1 MEAATAVFAAVKA
14 AYPVISAIG
23 TVLGGIGIMSS
34 FKNQKQATNYMVQD
48 RVQSANLFDLSS
60 LQSGVQGLQE
70 KVNIQNDEARRQAAM
85 RAKFAARGIQAEG
98 SPETVMYDSLTVS
111 RRAEQAADFTYDSV
125 ATEQALRGRML
136 KDQARSARSAGLS
149 SAYAGALSDTASLL
163 TSMSRG

>member
-60 LQSGVQGLQE
+60 LQSGAH
-70 KVNIQNDEARRQAAM
+70 ARA
-85 RAKFAARGIQAEG
+85 RAR
-98 SPETVMYDSLTVS
+98 
-111 RRAEQAADFTYDSV
+111 
-125 ATEQALRGRML
+125 
-136 KDQARSARSAGLS
+136 
-149 SAYAGALSDTASLL
+149 
-163 TSMSRG
+163 